1 MSAALSKPGAIHR
14 IHFGDLIVEELRAAK
29 LPFEPKQFEFW
40 FAYKNGRNIGLNAAA
55 NQIRLKNGALTAP
68 DIDALHE
75 TFISPLRLTGT
86 PDAIVARIE
95 ARLRDAV
102 SSLDNAIASARQQRE
117 ALATEAAQLGQ
128 ENALT
133 LQDVLITIDR
143 LRLASKEG
151 QTRLLALAARM
162 DSATREI
169 GTIQE
174 QLSNLR
180 AEYQIDPTTTLPNRA
195 SFNTALAET
204 LEASAESRQPV
215 SVALCNLDYFTAFN
229 ENFGNHT
236 GDEILRSIGM
246 MAKAQM
252 RPSDMVARYGGDEY
266 GVILPQAR
274 AGEAVVH
281 AEKFRQALTGHC
293 FVTPATAHGRVTV
306 SIGVAEAIKGDT
318 PEFLLRRAINAM
330 KIAKREGRNRVVEM
344 SPDGPIWHPARPT

>member
-1 MSAALSKPGAIHR
+1 MSAALSKPGAVHR

-55 NQIRLKNGALTAP
+55 NQIRLKNGALTAA

-75 TFISPLRLTGT
+75 TFISPLRVTGT

-95 ARLRDAV
+95 AKLRDA
-102 SSLDNAIASARQQRE
+102 SSLDSAIASARQQRE
-117 ALATEAAQLGQ
+117 ALVTEAAQLGQ
-128 ENALT
+128 ESALT
-133 LQDVLITIDR
+133 LQDVLIAIDR

-151 QTRLLALAARM
+151 QTRLASLAARM

-169 GTIQE
+169 GAIQE

-215 SVALCNLDYFTAFN
+215 SVVLCNLDYFTAFN

-236 GDEILRSIGM
+236 GDEILRSVGM

-252 RPSDMVARYGGDEY
+252 RSGDMVARYGGDEY

-274 AGEAVVH
+274 AREAVVH
-281 AEKFRQALTGHC
+281 AERFRQALTGHC

-318 PEFLLRRAINAM
+318 PEFLLRRAVNGM

-344 SPDGPIWHPARPT
+344 TPDGPVWDPERPT

>member
-1 MSAALSKPGAIHR
+1 MSAALSKSGAVHR

-40 FAYKNGRNIGLNAAA
+40 FAYKNGRNIALNAAA
-55 NQIRLKNGALTAP
+55 NEIRLKNGALTAP
-68 DIDALHE
+68 DIDGLHE

-95 ARLRDAV
+95 AKLHDAV
-102 SSLDNAIASARQQRE
+102 SSLESAIASARQQRE
-117 ALATEAAQLGQ
+117 ALVTEAAQLGQ
-128 ENALT
+128 EGALT
-133 LQDVLITIDR
+133 VQDVLITIDR

-151 QTRLLALAARM
+151 QTRLASLAARM
-162 DSATREI
+162 DSAIREI
-169 GTIQE
+169 GAIQE

-180 AEYQIDPTTTLPNRA
+180 AEYQTDPTTTLPNRA
-195 SFNTALAET
+195 SFNAALAET
-204 LEASAESRQPV
+204 LEASAQSRQPV
-215 SVALCNLDYFTAFN
+215 SVVLCNLDYFTTFN

-246 MAKAQM
+246 MARAQM

-274 AGEAVVH
+274 AGEAVVL
-281 AEKFRQALTGHC
+281 AERFRQALTGHS
-293 FVTPATAHGRVTV
+293 FVAHANGAGRVTV

-318 PEFLLRRAINAM
+318 PEFLLRRAVNGM

-344 SPDGPIWHPARPT
+344 SPDGPIWHPERRT